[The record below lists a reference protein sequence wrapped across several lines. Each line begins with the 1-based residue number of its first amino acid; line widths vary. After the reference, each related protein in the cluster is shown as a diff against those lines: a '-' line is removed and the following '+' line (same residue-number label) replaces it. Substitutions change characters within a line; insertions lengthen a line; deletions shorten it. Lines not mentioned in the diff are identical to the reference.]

1 MDKDMDTGSTGPRGP
16 RRREQRKDLTTFCS
30 VVFQYSGETYRAILQ
45 NISAHGAGFR
55 LEVSPEEPDLRVGD
69 EVNFEVSTPYG
80 HSECVGRIVWTSKV
94 GAFYIWGVEFTRI
107 SDNPED
113 PIRQLI
119 ESSF

>member
-1 MDKDMDTGSTGPRGP
+1 MDSGPAGPRGP

-30 VVFQYSGETYRAILQ
+30 VLFQYEGKPYRAILQ
-45 NISAHGAGFR
+45 NISSHGAGFR
-55 LEVSPEEPDLRVGD
+55 LEVSAEEPELRVGD
-69 EVNFEVSTPYG
+69 EVEFEVSTPYG
-80 HSECVGRIVWTSKV
+80 QTTCDGRIVWTSKV

-113 PIRQLI
+113 PIRLLI

>member
-1 MDKDMDTGSTGPRGP
+1 MDSGSTGSRKP

-30 VVFQYSGETYRAILQ
+30 VSFHYAGENYRAILQ

-55 LEVSPEEPDLRVGD
+55 LEVSPEEPDLRIGD
-69 EVNFEVSTPYG
+69 EVSFTVNTPYG
-80 HSECVGRIVWTSKV
+80 KTECSGRIVWTSKV

-119 ESSF
+119 DSSF

>member
-1 MDKDMDTGSTGPRGP
+1 MDSESKGSRGP

-30 VVFQYSGETYRAILQ
+30 VAFQYAGESFRAILQ

-55 LEVSPEEPDLRVGD
+55 LEVSPVEPDLRVGD
-69 EVNFEVSTPYG
+69 EVNFAVNTPYG
-80 HSECVGRIVWTSKV
+80 STECSGRIVWTSKV

>member
-1 MDKDMDTGSTGPRGP
+1 MDTGDTGPRGP

-30 VVFQYSGETYRAILQ
+30 VIFQYGGETYRAILQ

-55 LEVSPEEPDLRVGD
+55 LEVSPEEPDLRLGD

-80 HSECVGRIVWTSKV
+80 HTECTGRIVWTSKV
-94 GAFYIWGVEFTRI
+94 GAFYIWGIEFTRL
-107 SDNPED
+107 SDSPED